1 MPVGYSVNFV
11 PVWNMVII
19 ATGME
24 NNNEMQFKIRLRE
37 CKRRKGQGADIR

>member
-19 ATGME
+19 AMGME